1 MLNLS
6 YIYYADKQKDAV
18 TKVKRVIGIMRR
30 DITALVFAALII
42 VMLAAAGVNAQSE
55 IEWHDQDGMQIA
67 MSQNKPTMILFSS
80 ARCPACAMLADEL
93 VDTRVINMSTNFVPV
108 IGSRELDSQY
118 GIRYVPTIVFTNSQG
133 GEVHRIVGYRD
144 SDTLMQEM
152 QKALELADSPQ
163 TTQKTTQMQ
172 TPGFGVV
179 IALIALFICGLWTR
193 RRYVK

>member
-1 MLNLS
+1 MQLL
-6 YIYYADKQKDAV
+6 
-18 TKVKRVIGIMRR
+18 KRVIEIMRR

-42 VMLAAAGVNAQSE
+42 AMLAAAGVNAQSE

-67 MSQNKPTMILFSS
+67 MSQNKPAMILFSS

-93 VDTRVINMSTNFVPV
+93 VDTRVINMSKNFVPIV
-108 IGSRELDSQY
+108 GSRGLDSQY

-133 GEVHRIVGYRD
+133 EEVYRTVGYRD
-144 SDTLMQEM
+144 ADTLVQEM

-163 TTQKTTQMQ
+163 TSQKQ

-179 IALIALFICGLWTR
+179 TALVSLFICGLWTR
-193 RRYVK
+193 RRHVK

>member
-1 MLNLS
+1 
-6 YIYYADKQKDAV
+6 
-18 TKVKRVIGIMRR
+18 MRR

-80 ARCPACAMLADEL
+80 DRCPACVKLTGEFA
-93 VDTRVINMSTNFVPV
+93 DTRVINMSKNFVPIV
-108 IGSRELDSQY
+108 GSRVLDSQY

-133 GEVHRIVGYRD
+133 MEVHRIVGYRD
-144 SDTLMQEM
+144 ADTLMQEM
-152 QKALELADSPQ
+152 QKVLESSDSPQ
-163 TTQKTTQMQ
+163 TTQKQ

-179 IALIALFICGLWTR
+179 TALISLFICGLWAR
-193 RRYVK
+193 RRHVK

>member
-1 MLNLS
+1 MQLL
-6 YIYYADKQKDAV
+6 
-18 TKVKRVIGIMRR
+18 KRVIEIMRG
-30 DITALVFAALII
+30 DIAALVFAALII

-67 MSQNKPTMILFSS
+67 MSQNKPAMILFSS

-133 GEVHRIVGYRD
+133 MEVHRIVGYRD
-144 SDTLMQEM
+144 ADTLMQEM
-152 QKALELADSPQ
+152 QKVLESSDSPQ
-163 TTQKTTQMQ
+163 TTQKQ
-172 TPGFGVV
+172 TPGLGVV
-179 IALIALFICGLWTR
+179 TALISLFICGLWAR
-193 RRYVK
+193 GRHVK